1 MFFLLPL
8 LGFSFRKGNTI
19 LGHFLRSNQ
28 STSIS
33 PQNVHTC
40 PPLIVIFS
48 AQKLTPHEMCKNH
61 KGKKD
66 LVFYFTLLNKI
77 SHVVSDPHHHAPI
90 SRNFGTQQQN
100 FILLAFLFQLFE
112 FSSLGN
118 FPCSYSTKRLLY
130 FVKKSYVQVRHPA
143 ISQVTLCK

>member
-1 MFFLLPL
+1 MGRMLRLITPFKQTNDIKFASSPRWPSRKDHCWRSRTRVSRKYCHCMFFLLPL

-90 SRNFGTQQQN
+90 SRNFGT
-100 FILLAFLFQLFE
+100 
-112 FSSLGN
+112 
-118 FPCSYSTKRLLY
+118 
-130 FVKKSYVQVRHPA
+130 
-143 ISQVTLCK
+143 